1 MVTLLTGSAVV
12 DGLECNATGPVIPI
26 GVLGGDDPAAVRAVE
41 LAIDLAYEAL
51 GVVINVTVWK
61 PGCTDDATDDMAA
74 FDSAGVAAYVAFFF
88 SAFVVVVAVVMRF
101 MAWPKPALGRF

>member
-1 MVTLLTGSAVV
+1 M
-12 DGLECNATGPVIPI
+12 
-26 GVLGGDDPAAVRAVE
+26 E

-88 SAFVVVVAVVMRF
+88 PLLLLLLLLLCASWRGPSPPWAGSEVLAVR
-101 MAWPKPALGRF
+101 WI